1 MRTLFQ
7 ILFGDFTRVGDSAG
21 SNSTT
26 STTSDGFD
34 PVAKLT
40 FEETRAQMLQGYENT
55 QRVIQFMDAKAGV
68 VIALSLALFAFVGK
82 VISWAFEKTDP
93 EALVHLPC
101 WMKVSGLLLGLG
113 IFVSGF
119 WCLDRAFATVRP
131 NGLPKPEFF
140 SALFPALEKAWAD
153 PVAIRH
159 LDRIVAGENRSFVLG
174 EFKKQLLA
182 VGGIV
187 FMKIKLLRF
196 AIRLLWFQGLLSV
209 LCGALI
215 SYGAVFGML
224 VKTPSAK
231 ADMVAAPAA
240 TPVLLPPT
248 ASQLRDHK

>member
-1 MRTLFQ
+1 M
-7 ILFGDFTRVGDSAG
+7 
-21 SNSTT
+21 
-26 STTSDGFD
+26 
-34 PVAKLT
+34 AKLT

-55 QRVIQFMDAKAGV
+55 QRVIQFMDAKAGA

-101 WMKVSGLLLGLG
+101 WIKVSGLLLGLG

-140 SALFPALEKAWAD
+140 STLFPALEKAWVE
-153 PVAIRH
+153 PVAVRY
-159 LDRIVAGENRSFVLG
+159 LDKVVAGENKNFVLD

-187 FMKIKLLRF
+187 FMKIKWLRF
-196 AIRLLWFQGLLSV
+196 AIRLLWFQGLFSV
-209 LCGALI
+209 LFGALI

-224 VKTPSAK
+224 VRTLPAK
-231 ADMVAAPAA
+231 ADVTTAPM
-240 TPVLLPPT
+240 PSPP
-248 ASQLRDHK
+248 AH

>member
-21 SNSTT
+21 ANYAT

-34 PVAKLT
+34 TMAKLT

-55 QRVIQFMDAKAGV
+55 QRVIQFMDAKAGA

-82 VISWAFEKTDP
+82 AISWAFEKTDP

-101 WMKVSGLLLGLG
+101 WIKVSGLLLGLG

-140 SALFPALEKAWAD
+140 STLFPALEKAWGD
-153 PVAIRH
+153 PVAVRY
-159 LDRIVAGENRSFVLG
+159 LDKVVAGENKNFVLD

-187 FMKIKLLRF
+187 FMKIKWLRF
-196 AIRLLWFQGLLSV
+196 AIRLLWFQGLFSV
-209 LCGALI
+209 LFGALI

-224 VKTPSAK
+224 VKTLPTK
-231 ADMVAAPAA
+231 ADVIAAPM
-240 TPVLLPPT
+240 LPPP
-248 ASQLRDHK
+248 AH